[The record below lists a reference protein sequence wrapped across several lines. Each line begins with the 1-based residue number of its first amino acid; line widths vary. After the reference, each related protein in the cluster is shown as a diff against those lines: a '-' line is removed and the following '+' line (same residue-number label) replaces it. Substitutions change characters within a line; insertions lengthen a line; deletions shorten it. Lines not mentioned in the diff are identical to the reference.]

1 MDERNRLIEQLIKE
15 KGGTKQQYLHLLKE
29 IARHES
35 GGTFDPKIQQTGRRG
50 GSGPGV
56 GLYQFEKG
64 KNAGGITA
72 AKRTRDYYNKTNK
85 PVPKWLEKASAG
97 DTLDVGNLTAEQQDV
112 LFLGNM
118 REHPKADLGKIWK
131 GEQSIPEFWA
141 NYHWAGAKKDRAARI
156 ENFKGTFEKYDNNY
170 VAPEFKKEQLPIAQ
184 DNTRVVIPEQQIPQN
199 YNAKHQVINQLP
211 NASKPIVEGGN
222 MQNLI
227 QYIQGQKDKYSTNQN
242 ALGGNISP
250 DNSNLYRRN
259 FNSFGAGGTH
269 EQNPN
274 GGVPLG
280 MGANGKRNTVEQ
292 KESAYNFKEGK
303 FIFSNRIKI

>member
-1 MDERNRLIEQLIKE
+1 MDERNKLIEQLIKE
-15 KGGTKQQYLHLLKE
+15 KGGTRPQYLHLLKE
-29 IARHES
+29 IARHET
-35 GGTFDPKIQQTGRRG
+35 GGTFDSTLQQTGRRG

-64 KNAGGITA
+64 RNAGAITA
-72 AKRTRDYYNKTNK
+72 AKRTRDYYNKIKK
-85 PVPKWLEKASAG
+85 PVGKWLEKAASG
-97 DTLDVGNLTAEQQDV
+97 DNLDVTNLTPEQQDI

-118 REHPKADLGKIWK
+118 REHPKADLAKIWK

-141 NYHWAGAKKDRAARI
+141 NYHWAGAKKDRATRI
-156 ENFKGTFEKYDNNY
+156 NNFKGTFEEYKDNY
-170 VAPEFKKEQLPIAQ
+170 ITPEFRKEQPSIAQ
-184 DNTRVVIPEQQIPQN
+184 DNTRVVIPEQQAPQN

-211 NASKPIVEGGN
+211 DAPKPIMEGGN
-222 MQNLI
+222 MENLI
-227 QYIQGQKDKYSTNQN
+227 QYIQGQKDKYSTNQK
-242 ALGGNISP
+242 ALGGLINP

-269 EQNPN
+269 EQNPY
-274 GGVPLG
+274 GGIPIG